1 MINAGRSASLI
12 RDSLGVLP
20 ARKAFLLLLR
30 LFAASAAIIPWAAMA
45 QEDIEEVAV
54 IGTYLKDPAFEMESQ
69 FSLEREELEMMMPA
83 GPEQL
88 LARLP
93 GVSVYRP
100 GGPGG
105 VSEVFLR
112 GAESN
117 FTVVF
122 IDGVRLN
129 NPTNTRG
136 GSFDFSALAA
146 NEIERVDIGTGAV
159 SAIYGSDAMAG
170 VVLIETAWPDPGHSA
185 AYAEAGTESDW
196 RVGAATAFG
205 VNETTSLAMR
215 VATADGGDGVEG
227 SSLELT
233 NVAARLEGQRST
245 GDNWQVNAW
254 HVDRRR
260 TSFPEVSGGPELAVL
275 PDLETAEGEELSLS
289 AMTGWT
295 LSANWAAEIIASWS
309 EIKDDI
315 DTPPVPPGELD
326 GQPAFTTVSD
336 YQRGQLLWI
345 NRISTS
351 ARSQL
356 AFGFDLVGETGR
368 DEGIV
373 DLGFVQL
380 PNTYELQRN
389 TVSGFLEFG
398 YDWSESVSSTIAIRL
413 DHTDNES
420 NPSAKL
426 GLAKEFPNSGS
437 KLWARVANGFKL
449 PSFFALGNP
458 LFGNPNLVSEKAT
471 SLETGYDFGFGDG
484 AEAGIS
490 VFTSKYKDLVDFD
503 FENFTNINRGA
514 VDISGV
520 FLHVQSQFADTIWL
534 GADAT
539 ILDISSAS
547 GPLRR
552 RPENTAGVNL
562 TWQVS
567 TAWSVNANARYVG
580 ERLITSIPTGDVL
593 DGGYLIADATARYQY
608 SEKLA
613 VWLAIDNAFDTNY
626 QDAPGFPAP
635 GVRARLGAEVNF

>member
-1 MINAGRSASLI
+1 M
-12 RDSLGVLP
+12 
-20 ARKAFLLLLR
+20 FR
-30 LFAASAAIIPWAAMA
+30 LFLWLLAASAGITPWAAMA
-45 QEDIEEVAV
+45 EEDLQEVIV
-54 IGTYLKDPAFEMESQ
+54 IGTYLQDPSFQMESQ
-69 FSLEREELEMMMPA
+69 FSVGREELEMMMPA

-122 IDGVRLN
+122 VDGVRLN

-170 VVLIETAWPDPGHSA
+170 VVLVETAWPDPGRST

-196 RVGAATAFG
+196 RLGAATTLG
-205 VNETTSLAMR
+205 VNDTTTMGLR
-215 VATADGGDGVEG
+215 VSTADGGDGTEG

-233 NVAARLEGQRST
+233 NLAARLEGQRSS
-245 GDNWQVNAW
+245 GDSWQINVW
-254 HVDRRR
+254 HADRSR

-275 PDLETAEGEELSLS
+275 PDLETADGEELSLS

-295 LSANWAAEIIASWS
+295 LSPDWEAEVIASWS
-309 EIKDDI
+309 ELKDDI

-326 GQPAFTTVSD
+326 GQPAFTTISN

-345 NRISTS
+345 NRLSAS

-356 AFGFDLVGETGR
+356 AFGFDLVDETGR
-368 DEGIV
+368 DDGLV

-380 PNTYELQRN
+380 PNTYDLQRN
-389 TVSGFLEFG
+389 TVSGFLEWGF
-398 YDWSESVSSTIAIRL
+398 DWSASVTSTLAVRL

-420 NPSAKL
+420 NPSAKF
-426 GLAKEFPNSGS
+426 GLEKAFQNSGG

-458 LFGNPNLVSEKAT
+458 LFGNPDLVSEKVT
-471 SLETGYDFGFGDG
+471 SLETGYDFEFGERS
-484 AEAGIS
+484 EAGLS
-490 VFTSKYKDLVDFD
+490 LFSSKYKDLVDFD

-520 FLHVQSQFADTIWL
+520 FLHVQSQFSDNLWL
-534 GADAT
+534 GGDAT
-539 ILDISSAS
+539 FLDVSSVS

-552 RPENTAGVNL
+552 RPENTAGASL

-567 TAWSVNANARYVG
+567 NDWSVNANARYVG
-580 ERLITSIPTGDVL
+580 ERLITSIPTGDVV
-593 DGGYLIADATARYQY
+593 DGAYIIVDAAARYQR

-613 VWLAIDNAFDTNY
+613 LWLAIDNAFDASY

-635 GVRARLGAEVNF
+635 GLRARLGAEVNF

>member
-1 MINAGRSASLI
+1 MHNGLETP
-12 RDSLGVLP
+12 LP
-20 ARKAFLLLLR
+20 FPKAFRLFLR
-30 LFAASAAIIPWAAMA
+30 LLAAIAGFTPWAAMA
-45 QEDIEEVAV
+45 QEDIEEIAV
-54 IGTYLKDPAFEMESQ
+54 IGTYLQDPAFQMESQ

-122 IDGVRLN
+122 VDGVRLN

-170 VVLIETAWPDPGHSA
+170 VVLIETAWPEPGHSTT
-185 AYAEAGTESDW
+185 YAEAGTKSDW
-196 RVGAATAFG
+196 RTGAAATLG
-205 VNETTSLAMR
+205 INDTTTMGLR
-215 VATADGGDGVEG
+215 VSTADGGDGIAG

-233 NVAARLEGQRST
+233 SVAARLEGQRSS
-245 GDNWQVNAW
+245 GDSWQVNAW

-260 TSFPEVSGGPELAVL
+260 TSFPEVSGGPGLAAL
-275 PDLETAEGEELSLS
+275 PDLETADGEELSLS
-289 AMTGWT
+289 AMTEWT
-295 LSANWAAEIIASWS
+295 LSAHWGAEIIASWTGL
-309 EIKDDI
+309 KDDI

-345 NRISTS
+345 NRLSPS

-356 AFGFDLVGETGR
+356 AFGFDLVDETGR
-368 DEGIV
+368 DDGMV

-380 PNTYELQRN
+380 PNAYDLQRN
-389 TVSGFLEFG
+389 TVSGFLEWG
-398 YDWSESVSSTIAIRL
+398 YDWSGSVASTIAVRL
-413 DHTDNES
+413 DHTGNES
-420 NPSAKL
+420 NPSAKI
-426 GLAKEFPNSGS
+426 GLEREFRNSGG

-458 LFGNPNLVSEKAT
+458 LFGNPDLVSEKVT
-471 SLETGYDFGFGDG
+471 SLETGYDFGLG
-484 AEAGIS
+484 AGSKAGIS
-490 VFTSKYKDLVDFD
+490 LFTSRYKDLVDFD
-503 FENFTNINRGA
+503 FETFTNINRGA

-520 FLHVQSQFADTIWL
+520 FLHVQTQFSDTVWL

-539 ILDISSAS
+539 FLDISSVS

-552 RPENTAGVNL
+552 RPETMAGVNL

-567 TAWSVNANARYVG
+567 HAWSVNANARYVG
-580 ERLITSIPTGDVL
+580 ERLITSIPTGDVV
-593 DGGYLIADATARYQY
+593 DGAYVIADATARYQY

-635 GVRARLGAEVNF
+635 GVRARLGAEVLF